1 MRTKTIDNRP
11 LAIALALD
19 PRNRY
24 VIAAE
29 AGVPPQHL
37 AGYVSGRLSP
47 SDAQKVRIAEVLGST
62 VSELFGG

>member
-24 VIAAE
+24 VVAGE

-37 AGYVSGRLSP
+37 AGFVSGRLSP
-47 SDAQKVRIAEVLGST
+47 SDAQKVRIAEVLGMSVT
-62 VSELFGG
+62 DLFGK